1 MLGLVGAPS
10 ILIQTGAESWG
21 RFPVP
26 RICRWES
33 RVDTK
38 CPEMKEMCKIRFYN
52 QLPPSDTIINGPWLQ
67 KWASSKTVWN
77 PDTGE
82 DTKCLAMEPMCQI
95 SFIINCKLLTP
106 FTSGPFLQKWAGSTS
121 VPSPMWNPDTGADS
135 KYPDMKEMCK
145 IMFYIQLPPS
155 ESIHKWPWLN
165 KRAGPKRCGTGT
177 LGRTLTVWP

>member
-1 MLGLVGAPS
+1 MLGLVGPPS

-26 RICRWES
+26 RIYGWES

-38 CPEMKEMCKIRFYN
+38 CPEIKEMCKIRFYN
-52 QLPPSDTIINGPWLQ
+52 QLPPSDTITNGPCLQ

-95 SFIINCKLLTP
+95 
-106 FTSGPFLQKWAGSTS
+106 
-121 VPSPMWNPDTGADS
+121 
-135 KYPDMKEMCK
+135 
-145 IMFYIQLPPS
+145 MFYNQLPTS
-155 ESIHKWPWLN
+155 DTIHKW
-165 KRAGPKRCGTGT
+165 T
-177 LGRTLTVWP
+177 LPPEVGRFHIGALTDVEPGHWSGHQVSGHERDM

>member
-52 QLPPSDTIINGPWLQ
+52 QLSPSDTITNGPWLQ

-95 SFIINCKLLTP
+95 
-106 FTSGPFLQKWAGSTS
+106 
-121 VPSPMWNPDTGADS
+121 
-135 KYPDMKEMCK
+135 
-145 IMFYIQLPPS
+145 MFYNQLPTS
-155 ESIHKWPWLN
+155 DTIHKWTLAQQVPVL
-165 KRAGPKRCGTGT
+165 KRCGTGT
-177 LGRTLTVWP
+177 LKRTPSIRT